1 VHAAGGQA
9 QKTNTAVCCFFVEH
23 GRPTRVLL
31 LAVALVLMP
40 TRCFPCT
47 SYGRNTAADSG
58 DGLFCGHAVLLG
70 TRRHIHRLHRRRRW
84 NPSRSRRCLAAA
96 QTREGAGR
104 LCRRRRASSVG
115 RGTKGERRP
124 LRLIAGAVDVVD
136 VVADGHKGERGD

>member
-1 VHAAGGQA
+1 MHAAGGQA

-23 GRPTRVLL
+23 GRATRVLL

-58 DGLFCGHAVLLG
+58 DGLFCGHSVLLG
-70 TRRHIHRLHRRRRW
+70 TRRHIHRLRRRRRW

-96 QTREGAGR
+96 QTREGAER
-104 LCRRRRASSVG
+104 LCRGV
-115 RGTKGERRP
+115 ERRVSGEEQ
-124 LRLIAGAVDVVD
+124 RARGALCV
-136 VVADGHKGERGD
+136 